1 MNACTR
7 SYVYSVLQ
15 SEDHEEIKTLSPTS
29 PTPIF
34 TVECIHTL
42 GITYVAFIYK
52 PDNCKA
58 HALYHS
64 YTRNITF

>member
-1 MNACTR
+1 MNACTLG
-7 SYVYSVLQ
+7 YVYSVLQ
-15 SEDHEEIKTLSPTS
+15 SEGHEEIKTLSST

-42 GITYVAFIYK
+42 GITYIAFICK

-58 HALYHS
+58 HALYHP
-64 YTRNITF
+64 YTINIMF